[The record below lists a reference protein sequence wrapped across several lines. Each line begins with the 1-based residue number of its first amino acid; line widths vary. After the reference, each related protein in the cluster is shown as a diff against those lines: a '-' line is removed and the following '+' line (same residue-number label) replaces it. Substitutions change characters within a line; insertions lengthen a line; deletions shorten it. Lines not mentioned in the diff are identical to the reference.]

1 MFTGQRLYTWAMAAA
16 QDNLWFARGKRF
28 PIWSYVKQ
36 DIKDVLCHEYDIN
49 DSGMI
54 HVTKRNK
61 QLSRGDFLVVVP
73 SLTLST
79 PSRSRVEPKAKP
91 KNGAPCGDVARITD
105 VEASANEVLP
115 LGLCASG

>member
-1 MFTGQRLYTWAMAAA
+1 MAAA
-16 QDNLWFARGKRF
+16 QDNLWFARRNRF

-36 DIKDVLCHEYDIN
+36 DIKAVLCHEYDTN

-54 HVTKRNK
+54 HVAKRNK

-73 SLTLST
+73 SLT
-79 PSRSRVEPKAKP
+79 PSLSRVEPKAKTD
-91 KNGAPCGDVARITD
+91 APCGDIARITD
-105 VEASANEVLP
+105 VEASANKVLR